1 MTKNSHEN
9 ADVEV
14 WHLAEIILYLSMTR
28 QYLDIE
34 IVYKEKKRGEK

>member
-1 MTKNSHEN
+1 MTKISHEN

-14 WHLAEIILYLSMTR
+14 WHLAEIILYLGMR